1 MSSPD
6 KKIPLVEMFGPTIQG
21 EGAVIGQ
28 QTYFM
33 RFGLCDF
40 KCGMCDSMHAVDPLQ
55 VKQNA
60 EWLTQQEILDK
71 FLSRV
76 YLSGSNRCISLS
88 GGNPCI
94 HDLSLLVGT
103 LKKLNFRIAVE
114 TQGTF
119 APAWLSLCDVITV
132 SPKGPGMKE
141 PSSQSKEAIAELDK
155 FLQYVM
161 SAIPEKVNFKIVVF
175 DQRDLE
181 YAKMIWER
189 YSRLGIPFYLSLGN
203 PYPPDY
209 PHRQAMH
216 FPVTHNA
223 HMGVLVDEYKLLF
236 EDIKTDPILSQMRF
250 LPQWHVFVWSNAKG
264 K

>member
-1 MSSPD
+1 MSNSD
-6 KKIPLVEMFGPTIQG
+6 KKIPLVEVFGPTIQG

-33 RFGLCDF
+33 RFGLCDYR
-40 KCGMCDSMHAVDPLQ
+40 CGMCDSVHAVDPHQ

-71 FLSRV
+71 FLKEV
-76 YLSGSNRCISLS
+76 YLPGSSRWVTLS

-103 LKKLNFRIAVE
+103 LKRLHFRIAVE

-119 APAWLSLCDVITV
+119 SPSWLSQCDVVTV

-141 PSSQSKEAIAELDK
+141 QFYVDAFDG
-155 FLQYVM
+155 FMQYVM
-161 SAIPEKVNFKIVVF
+161 SANPSIVNIKVVVF

-181 YAKMIWER
+181 FAKMVWER
-189 YSRLGIPFYLSLGN
+189 YGHTGVPFYLSLGN

-216 FPVTHNA
+216 FPATHNA
-223 HMGVLVDEYKLLF
+223 HMGVLIDEYKSLF
-236 EDIKTDPILSQMRF
+236 EDIKQDPILSTMRF
-250 LPQWHVFVWSNAKG
+250 LPQWHVFVWGNAKG